1 MDDFDRLLDEL
12 IQVGH
17 SPRGRYSAEKSWRLL
32 ERRMNPQEAY
42 MRRFIVWTMRAAAIL
57 LLVIVSW
64 SVYEYV
70 LPSPLQSIS
79 ADGEVCRYVLPD
91 NSIVVLNRH
100 SSLTYPKRFS
110 RRDRKVTLAGGGY
123 FEVHKE
129 TGRPFYVDAGPVT
142 VKVLGTHFNVDA
154 FPEEDKINTTLL
166 EGSVEVTSATE
177 SIRLRPGETAVYS
190 RTKQCLESY
199 RNQNAEASVSWREG
213 TFLFDN
219 LPLSEIALQ
228 LSRAFQVEIKIA
240 DETLVNYRIRARFVK
255 GENLDEMLALMQKA
269 GHFQYEWKKDG
280 TKNIIWITR
289 EKR

>member
-1 MDDFDRLLDEL
+1 
-12 IQVGH
+12 
-17 SPRGRYSAEKSWRLL
+17 
-32 ERRMNPQEAY
+32 

-190 RTKQCLESY
+190 RTKQWLESY

-289 EKR
+289 EK

>member
-1 MDDFDRLLDEL
+1 M
-12 IQVGH
+12 
-17 SPRGRYSAEKSWRLL
+17 
-32 ERRMNPQEAY
+32 
-42 MRRFIVWTMRAAAIL
+42 
-57 LLVIVSW
+57 
-64 SVYEYV
+64 
-70 LPSPLQSIS
+70 
-79 ADGEVCRYVLPD
+79 
-91 NSIVVLNRH
+91 
-100 SSLTYPKRFS
+100 
-110 RRDRKVTLAGGGY
+110 AGGGY

-190 RTKQCLESY
+190 RTKQWLESY

-240 DETLVNYRIRARFVK
+240 DETLVNYRILARFVK

>member
-1 MDDFDRLLDEL
+1 M
-12 IQVGH
+12 
-17 SPRGRYSAEKSWRLL
+17 
-32 ERRMNPQEAY
+32 
-42 MRRFIVWTMRAAAIL
+42 
-57 LLVIVSW
+57 
-64 SVYEYV
+64 
-70 LPSPLQSIS
+70 
-79 ADGEVCRYVLPD
+79 
-91 NSIVVLNRH
+91 
-100 SSLTYPKRFS
+100 
-110 RRDRKVTLAGGGY
+110 
-123 FEVHKE
+123 
-129 TGRPFYVDAGPVT
+129 
-142 VKVLGTHFNVDA
+142 
-154 FPEEDKINTTLL
+154 
-166 EGSVEVTSATE
+166 TSATE

-190 RTKQCLESY
+190 RTKQRLESY
-199 RNQNAEASVSWREG
+199 RNQNAEASVFWREG